1 MAGPEQYVIL
11 RGKTTDSQKSLDK
24 CRLLQKWCERDARQK
39 KSEDKIYTLKS
50 VALLV
55 QQQQQQEKQKTS
67 DNQLHPIS
75 KTDEKG
81 KKSTKKMEG
90 KKAEMKVPE
99 LLCNGLD

>member
-1 MAGPEQYVIL
+1 MLYFEVKLLIPRKALINAGCFKNGEKGMQ
-11 RGKTTDSQKSLDK
+11 GK
-24 CRLLQKWCERDARQK
+24 K
-39 KSEDKIYTLKS
+39 KSEDKIYPLKS

-81 KKSTKKMEG
+81 KKSTKKMAG